1 MYVCEVTYSAVRA
14 DIECVE
20 QEPVT
25 LRGRSTRS
33 RVWLA
38 GALRHHRRG
47 ELDAELVPMVNRE
60 HERTLLIT
68 ALHRTVRN
76 QVPQL
81 VTVFGAPGIGKSRL
95 LRELARHAAGMADP
109 PVCWRTGHCPPFGE
123 NVTYAALAG
132 IVKAE
137 ASILDSDDEATA
149 RTRLDAAVSELTTS
163 EDPARL
169 ADALGPL
176 VGLPGSGLSPVE
188 TEQAWRRFIL
198 AMAARQPTVLVFE
211 DMHWADETMLRFVE
225 MLGAS
230 ARGLPLLILC
240 TARPE
245 LRERH
250 PSWTST
256 ITGTISISLPPLRD
270 SDIST
275 MFSLMFGQRTV
286 APDPLVEL
294 ADGNPLYAQEYVR
307 MLLEG
312 GMLRPSGTE
321 WTISATD
328 PPPMPDNVQAVIANR
343 LDLLD
348 PADRAILQAAAV
360 VGRRFWPGAVAA
372 AVGQPL
378 DTVEWALRRLEQRDL
393 IQEQPLSTMAAGVP
407 LPAHPGPGRVLPADA
422 ARRTGTAPCAY
433 RRLVG
438 DRLGRAADRPGRG
451 AGQPPVGGPR
461 DRPYPR

>member
-1 MYVCEVTYSAVRA
+1 
-14 DIECVE
+14 
-20 QEPVT
+20 
-25 LRGRSTRS
+25 
-33 RVWLA
+33 
-38 GALRHHRRG
+38 
-47 ELDAELVPMVNRE
+47 
-60 HERTLLIT
+60 
-68 ALHRTVRN
+68 
-76 QVPQL
+76 
-81 VTVFGAPGIGKSRL
+81 
-95 LRELARHAAGMADP
+95 
-109 PVCWRTGHCPPFGE
+109 
-123 NVTYAALAG
+123 
-132 IVKAE
+132 
-137 ASILDSDDEATA
+137 
-149 RTRLDAAVSELTTS
+149 
-163 EDPARL
+163 
-169 ADALGPL
+169 
-176 VGLPGSGLSPVE
+176 
-188 TEQAWRRFIL
+188 
-198 AMAARQPTVLVFE
+198 
-211 DMHWADETMLRFVE
+211 MHWADGRMLRFVE

-275 MFSLMFGQRTV
+275 MFSLMFGERTV

-321 WTISATD
+321 WMISATD

-372 AVGQPL
+372 AGGQPL
-378 DTVEWALRRLEQRDL
+378 DPVGGALRRLGPRGPVP
-393 IQEQPLSTMAAGVP
+393 EQPLSPMARQLQDP
-407 LPAHPGPGRVLPADA
+407 
-422 ARRTGTAPCAY
+422 
-433 RRLVG
+433 
-438 DRLGRAADRPGRG
+438 
-451 AGQPPVGGPR
+451 
-461 DRPYPR
+461 